1 MSIVNTLALESNRQI
16 KINFDG
22 GDLSSDAGLL
32 LIKEFVSKLGIDKL
46 FSHSFKTNDS
56 ASFRYHTDKENLL
69 QMIYMIIVGYFE
81 EDASDELTNDPVF
94 KAVLNKETL
103 ASQPTI
109 LRFYNY
115 MDKDSLNE
123 FLVINKPLR
132 KKIYSIQLSEES
144 VLLR

>member
-1 MSIVNTLALESNRQI
+1 
-16 KINFDG
+16 
-22 GDLSSDAGLL
+22 
-32 LIKEFVSKLGIDKL
+32 
-46 FSHSFKTNDS
+46 
-56 ASFRYHTDKENLL
+56 
-69 QMIYMIIVGYFE
+69 MIYMIIVGYFE

-109 LRFYNY
+109 SRFYNY

-132 KKIYSIQLSEES
+132 KKIYSIQLPEES